1 MPTRDDDPFD
11 AHSIVPDTDDRAAHI
26 VKHRAPPSQ
35 HSNSPGS
42 GATPSFAKQAAT
54 IFMFIALTGACG
66 LLHYRNIQQQE
77 ANAKLQTRLEA
88 LESQLGVTVSA
99 ASHTSETLG
108 EKVKSLDGRIA
119 AANTEI
125 TKLWSVTNDK
135 TRKSLDEHEKTLA
148 TLQAAVTDL
157 KKSLGDATRVAAEAK
172 QTADSVNRTTAELGS
187 SLGTLQQRVAQGD
200 PLVREASQQA
210 TMAQD
215 QIERLQV
222 KLDVLNKKVSDHDDS
237 LRSIDNFRRSV
248 NSDLG
253 KLKQEHIGP
262 ATAPAM

>member
-1 MPTRDDDPFD
+1 MPRRDDDHFD
-11 AHSIVPDTDDRAAHI
+11 AHSIVPDTDDRAGHI
-26 VKHRAPPSQ
+26 VKHRATPSP
-35 HSNSPGS
+35 HSNNSGS
-42 GATPSFAKQAAT
+42 VTAPSLAKQAAT
-54 IFMFIALTGACG
+54 VFMFIALTVACG
-66 LLHYRNIQQQE
+66 LLHYRNTQQQE

-108 EKVKSLDGRIA
+108 EKVKSLDGRLA
-119 AANTEI
+119 TANTEI
-125 TKLWSVTNDK
+125 TKLWAVTNDK
-135 TRKSLDEHEKTLA
+135 TRKSLDEHEKALA
-148 TLQAAVTDL
+148 TLQASVADV
-157 KKSLGDATRVAAEAK
+157 KKSAGDASRVAAEAK
-172 QTADSVNRTTAELGS
+172 QTADSTNRTVTELGG
-187 SLGTLQQRVAQGD
+187 SLVTLQQRVAQGD

-215 QIERLQV
+215 QIERLQA
-222 KLDVLNKKVSDHDDS
+222 KLDALNKKVSDHDDS
-237 LRSIDNFRRSV
+237 IRSIDNFRRSV